1 MATDGTFLCRLLEA
15 RVEVVFLTVDLAM
28 DIIEGLSPQRPAT
41 GTADEAVGVVQV
53 AHGLACLAC
62 TCHFV
67 PTRVTYTC
75 YERKIALH
83 FG

>member
-1 MATDGTFLCRLLEA
+1 MATDGTLLGCLLEA
-15 RVEVVFLTVDLAM
+15 RVEVVFLAVDLAM
-28 DIIEGLSPQRPAT
+28 DIIEGLAPQRPAT

-53 AHGLACLAC
+53 AHGLARLSC

-75 YERKIALH
+75 YGREIALY